1 MRFARVDCGTHAI
14 VGIFHQKKR
23 ETHIGKIATRK
34 QRGGFGLHN
43 VVSEPSAT
51 VIGRPTE
58 EVGVKLVAYTWP
70 VTEQLLDYHPRN
82 LGTKHGGP

>member
-1 MRFARVDCGTHAI
+1 

-58 EVGVKLVAYTWP
+58 EVSVKLVAY
-70 VTEQLLDYHPRN
+70 N
-82 LGTKHGGP
+82 N